1 MTIGH
6 ALSRSIPADKRS
18 SLSSDWGQ
26 TVATITAE
34 IRKYVLILTHNNLS
48 ACETLI
54 SNPVDTSRH
63 PVKNEARLAELWS
76 RAHRLCEFL
85 ETRDGYKYRVVHPGV
100 QNTAAGPDFRGA
112 VLEDSDG
119 RRVVG
124 DIELHIAARDWYS
137 HGHHADANYNGVVVH
152 VVINGSSNRDTV
164 QQSGTKAPVAEF
176 SIVTAGEPSELP
188 DPRLND
194 ILSLNLEELAEIL
207 DTLGD
212 QRFAARSQSFT
223 MEHSDGED
231 PDQALY
237 RAMMEALGFRSNQ
250 ETFRQLANLVP
261 YSTFRRYRDDP
272 YETRVTAIE
281 SALISASG
289 LLGGLEVGPRKSQLE
304 RLARKSRRFKKLKAH
319 AWKLF
324 RVRPNNHPAQRI
336 SGFARV
342 LAKSTVVGLAAMFK
356 AAILQ
361 QELSGVAGLL
371 EERPYIGSDRANEM
385 VMNVVLPYLHS
396 FGVMAEDRRLSDLCL
411 NEYRSMSALPTYGTL
426 ERFAKSVGIPT
437 DRKFIKKARRQQ
449 GLLHLQKHFA
459 DHIDTLGVSNLAKP
473 PRA

>member
-1 MTIGH
+1 
-6 ALSRSIPADKRS
+6 
-18 SLSSDWGQ
+18 
-26 TVATITAE
+26 
-34 IRKYVLILTHNNLS
+34 
-48 ACETLI
+48 
-54 SNPVDTSRH
+54 
-63 PVKNEARLAELWS
+63 VKNEARLAELWS

-119 RRVVG
+119 CRVVG

-137 HGHHADANYNGVVVH
+137 HGHHADANYNGVVLH
-152 VVINGSSNRDTV
+152 VVINDSLNRDTV
-164 QQSGTKAPVAEF
+164 QQSGMTAPVAEF
-176 SIVTAGEPSELP
+176 SIITSDEPSALP

-194 ILSLNLEELAEIL
+194 ISSLTLEEIAEIL

-212 QRFAARSQSFT
+212 QRFGARSQGFV
-223 MEHSDGED
+223 MEHSNGED

-237 RAMMEALGFRSNQ
+237 RALMEALGFRSNQ

-272 YETRVTAIE
+272 YETRVAAIE

-289 LLGGLEVGPRKSQLE
+289 LLSGLEVGPRKSQLQ

-319 AWKLF
+319 TWKLF
-324 RVRPNNHPAQRI
+324 RVRPNNHPAHRI

-342 LAKSTVVGLAAMFK
+342 LAKSTVVGLVALFK
-356 AAILQ
+356 TAILQ
-361 QELSGVAGLL
+361 LEVSGVAGLL
-371 EERPYIGSDRANEM
+371 DERPYIGSDRANEM
-385 VMNVVLPYLHS
+385 VVNVVLPYLHS
-396 FGVMAEDRRLSDLCL
+396 FGVMADDRRLSDLCL
-411 NEYRSMSALPTYGTL
+411 DEYRSLRALPSYGMV

-437 DRKFIKKARRQQ
+437 DRKFIKTARRQQ
-449 GLLHLQKHFA
+449 GLLHLQKHIA
-459 DHIDTLGVSNLAKP
+459 DHIDTFGLSTPAET